1 MYRCVPA
8 DIYLKGE
15 MNMRVLLTGG
25 AGFIGSHT
33 ALCLLEA
40 GHEIVALD
48 NLNNSSPEALK
59 RVSELTGKQATLVVG
74 DCTVEADVEKVFTE
88 YGPFDAVVHF
98 AGHKAVGESV
108 SIPLEYYR
116 NNLNSTL
123 VLCNVMKKH
132 GCLNLV
138 FSSSAT
144 VYGTNT
150 QVPLHED
157 LPTGCTNPYGWTKW
171 MNEQILTDWSH
182 AEKDVSVV
190 LLRYFNPIGAH
201 QSGRIGEDPSG
212 IPNNLMPYVC
222 QVASG
227 KLQKLHV
234 FGNDYDTV
242 DGTGVRDFIH
252 VCDLANGH
260 LKALEYAVEHKGVEV
275 VNLGTGE
282 GYSVLQLVHAFE
294 EANGIEIPYVVD
306 PRRPGDIAI
315 CYADPKKANE
325 KLKWQATRTL
335 TDMCRDAW
343 NWQKQNPFGYHGD
356 ENK

>member
-1 MYRCVPA
+1 M
-8 DIYLKGE
+8 
-15 MNMRVLLTGG
+15 
-25 AGFIGSHT
+25 
-33 ALCLLEA
+33 
-40 GHEIVALD
+40 
-48 NLNNSSPEALK
+48 
-59 RVSELTGKQATLVVG
+59 
-74 DCTVEADVEKVFTE
+74 
-88 YGPFDAVVHF
+88 VHF

-282 GYSVLQLVHAFE
+282 GYSVMQLVHAFE